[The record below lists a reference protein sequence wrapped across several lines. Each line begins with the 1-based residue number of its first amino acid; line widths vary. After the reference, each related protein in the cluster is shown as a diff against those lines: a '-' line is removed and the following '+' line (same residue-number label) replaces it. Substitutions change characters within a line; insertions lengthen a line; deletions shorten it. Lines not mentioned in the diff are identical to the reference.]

1 MPTSMKDRVTRALA
15 RHQRTFMAFTPG
27 QKAVAVVGT
36 VALLLAGF
44 MIFRW
49 ASTPSYAPLY
59 SNLSASDASA
69 VIDKLDAQ
77 GVSYKLTNGGATVMV
92 PKDKVYSSRISL
104 SGEGLPSSSDS
115 GYSILDKQ
123 SLSTSQFQEQT
134 NFKRAM
140 ESELSHTIEALN
152 GVETAVVHLALPQKQ
167 VFADE
172 QDPATASVLVSTR
185 PGVTLDAEQVQA
197 IVHLVASSV
206 DGLDPDKVTVADSA
220 GHVLSSADGTDGVA
234 ASTRNQQV
242 DDYQDEM
249 NDRVQSMLDRVLGP
263 GNSTVAVTANLDFDK
278 SVTETKSYTYDEKN
292 VPLSQSKNVEKY
304 TGAGAGSSL
313 TGVVGPDGA
322 MDSTGTGG
330 TGDSQYEKSSET
342 SDNAVDT
349 KVEHRETAPGSVR
362 NLHVGVVL
370 DAATARNFDPNE
382 IQSLIAST
390 VGIDPNRGD
399 TVQVST
405 LPFDRTAEKAA
416 KAELA
421 AAKKADAHAQ
431 QLTLLRNSGLV
442 ALVLLVLL
450 LAWLKGRK
458 HARARAE
465 ATSYV
470 VEQLRQDALERSSA
484 EAAVEPSAA
493 MLALESM
500 EHTEADGIRDELA
513 ALVERQ
519 PEDVAALLRGWLVEP
534 R

>member
-1 MPTSMKDRVTRALA
+1 MKDGATRALA
-15 RHQRTFMAFTPG
+15 RYQRTFMAFTAG

-36 VALLLAGF
+36 AALLLGGLL
-44 MIFRW
+44 ISGW
-49 ASTPSYAPLY
+49 ATTPSYAPLY
-59 SNLSASDASA
+59 SNLSSSDASA
-69 VIDKLDAQ
+69 VIDKLDSQ
-77 GVSYKLTNGGATVMV
+77 GVPYEITNGGTTVMV
-92 PKDKVYSSRISL
+92 PKDKVYSSRINL
-104 SGEGLPSSSDS
+104 SGQGLPSSSDS

-140 ESELSHTIEALN
+140 ESELSRTVEALN

-185 PGVTLDAEQVQA
+185 PGSTLDAEQVQA
-197 IVHLVASSV
+197 VVHLVASSI
-206 DGLDPDKVTVADSA
+206 DGLDPDKVTVADAA
-220 GHVLSSADGTDGVA
+220 GHVLSSTDGTSGFA

-242 DDYQDEM
+242 EDYQDEM
-249 NDRVQSMLDRVLGP
+249 NNRVQTMLDRVLGA

-278 SVTETKSYTYDEKN
+278 SVTETKSYSYDKSN
-292 VPLSQSKNVEKY
+292 VPLSQTKNVEKY

-313 TGVVGPDGA
+313 TGVVGPDGQ
-322 MDSTGTGG
+322 MDSTGTAGG
-330 TGDSQYEKSSET
+330 TGDSQYEKTSET

-349 KVEHRETAPGSVR
+349 TIEHRETAPGTVR

-370 DAATARNFDPNE
+370 DAAAARLVNPTE
-382 IQSLIAST
+382 IQNLIAST
-390 VGIDPNRGD
+390 IGIDTDRGD

-405 LPFDRTAEKAA
+405 LPFDRSAEKAA

-421 AAKKADAHAQ
+421 AAKKADASAQ
-431 QLTLLRNSGLV
+431 RWTLIRNSGLAV
-442 ALVLLVLL
+442 LVLLILL

-470 VEQLRQDALERSSA
+470 VEQLRQDALDRA
-484 EAAVEPSAA
+484 TTEAAIEPSAA
-493 MLALESM
+493 VRALESM
-500 EHTEADGIRDELA
+500 EHSESDEIRDELA

-519 PEDVAALLRGWLVEP
+519 PEDVAALLRGWLVE
-534 R
+534 RH